1 MGMFDH
7 VTCELPMP
15 DGREVIKD
23 SFQTKSLWCCMDLF
37 TITAA
42 GRLIFHKR
50 RYHCAGEKDERGK
63 PLMPEYVADIDLE
76 YHGDIEIYG
85 LSSDKTGVRYAVRFT
100 HGTVEWIRPFEELTE
115 LDQWRPMERDY

>member
-15 DGREVIKD
+15 DGREVVKD

-50 RYHCAGEKDERGK
+50 RYSTSRMSAH
-63 PLMPEYVADIDLE
+63 VADIDMD
-76 YHGDIEIYG
+76 YHGDLEIHGSALDDAYA
-85 LSSDKTGVRYAVRFT
+85 RYAVRFT
-100 HGTVEWIRPFEELTE
+100 HGAVEWIRP
-115 LDQWRPMERDY
+115 LDALPQLHRFWLMERG